1 MNDSIY
7 SSNGWHAKTLDGT
20 GMALETPMLRV
31 HVLLDRMEL
40 LGDRI
45 QILSKILEYLSE
57 I

>member
-1 MNDSIY
+1 MI
-7 SSNGWHAKTLDGT
+7 SSAGWHAKTLDGI
-20 GMALETPMLRV
+20 GMGLAIPMLRV
-31 HVLLDRMEL
+31 HVLPDRMEP

>member
-1 MNDSIY
+1 MI
-7 SSNGWHAKTLDGT
+7 SSAGWHAKTLDGT

-40 LGDRI
+40 LEDRI